1 MSEPTIV
8 VLQEEESAIFV
19 LARDPATYIQGPPG
33 PAGPPG
39 DGSAFF
45 LHTQTTAASTWLI
58 NHNLNLYPQI
68 QLFTLAWVRIY
79 ADEQHL
85 SLNTTQV
92 SFSYPTV
99 GYAIL
104 SL

>member
-19 LARDPATYIQGPPG
+19 LARDPDNYIQGPPG

-39 DGSAFF
+39 GAFYK
-45 LHTQTTAASTWLI
+45 HTQSTASNTWLI

-68 QLFTLAWVRIY
+68 QLFTLAWVKIY

-99 GYAIL
+99 GYAVL